1 MKILFLTLL
10 ASALSLIVSV
20 KAGAV
25 EYQSPRTLGLGG
37 AGRAAPL
44 LNDAIYL
51 NPSHASFTPIYSLYA
66 GYVRFESG
74 RNYNVSVL
82 DSRTELFQA
91 GLGYTVREGDAVV
104 NLGAS
109 KQVIERLGVGL
120 GSKVILGRNGERP
133 LSELNISTS
142 FVALPWMYTSLIID
156 NLIEDRTR
164 ISKGLY
170 RTAYL
175 AFKFIPARK
184 IEFFVDPLYS
194 PSYAL
199 GKKAGFS
206 AGMELGMLEDFYLRV
221 GKFQDGEIAHLGTRG
236 SGHGFGLGW
245 IAPKL
250 NVEYALSRTLQTHT
264 TGGGDVAH
272 SGALTVF
279 Y

>member
-10 ASALSLIVSV
+10 ASVVCLASSEV
-20 KAGAV
+20 AGAV

-66 GYVRFESG
+66 GYVKFESG

-91 GLGYTVREGDAVV
+91 GLGYTVRERDAVV
-104 NLGAS
+104 NVGAS

-120 GSKVILGRNGERP
+120 GSKMLLGRNGERP
-133 LSELNISTS
+133 LSELNFSTS
-142 FVALPWMYTSLIID
+142 FIALPWMYTSLIID
-156 NLIEDRTR
+156 NLIEDRAR

-175 AFKFIPARK
+175 AFKFIPTK
-184 IEFFVDPLYS
+184 KVEFFVDPLYS
-194 PSYAL
+194 PSYEL
-199 GKKAGFS
+199 GRKAGYS
-206 AGMELGMLEDFYLRV
+206 AGMELGMLEDFYFRI

-236 SGHGFGLGW
+236 SGYGFGLGW

-250 NVEYALSRTLQTHT
+250 NIEYAMSRAQTTHT
-264 TGGGDVAH
+264 AGGDVAH

>member
-10 ASALSLIVSV
+10 ASLVCLVSPEV
-20 KAGAV
+20 TGAV

-66 GYVRFESG
+66 GYVRFENG

-91 GLGYTVREGDAVV
+91 GLGYTVRERDAVI

-120 GSKVILGRNGERP
+120 GSKMILGRNGERP
-133 LSELNISTS
+133 LSELNFSTS
-142 FVALPWMYTSLIID
+142 FIALPWMYTSLIVD
-156 NLIEDRTR
+156 NLLEDQTR

-175 AFKFIPARK
+175 AFKFIPTK
-184 IEFFVDPLYS
+184 KVEFFVDPLYS
-194 PSYAL
+194 PSYSL
-199 GKKAGFS
+199 GKKAGYS
-206 AGMELGMLEDFYLRV
+206 AGMELGMLEDLYFRV

-236 SGHGFGLGW
+236 SGYGFGLGW

-250 NVEYALSRTLQTHT
+250 NVEYAMSRAQTTHT
-264 TGGGDVAH
+264 AGGDVAH